1 MGKNLKYRTFILTAL
16 YPAGR
21 QPSARSS
28 SRVSRSYFPGE
39 CRFLD
44 GRIDDQAGD
53 SSLSHL
59 AVSVSNDLA
68 KNRDLEKVAIGIVL
82 ELDIRVGFQ
91 CSYDPTAQTSV
102 WQDLRCV

>member
-1 MGKNLKYRTFILTAL
+1 MQDGYSHCLVPRRTTAL
-16 YPAGR
+16 R
-21 QPSARSS
+21 LIEQPRLA
-28 SRVSRSYFPGE
+28 VIFPGE

-53 SSLSHL
+53 GSLSHL
-59 AVSVSNDLA
+59 AVSVSNDLT
-68 KNRDLEKVAIGIVL
+68 KNRDFEKVAIGIVL

-102 WQDLRCV
+102 RQDLRCV